1 MSDIN
6 TLISIENWH
15 AAARP
20 DPDPSALSVQIGCH
34 FEEVAELVDALLGD
48 DERSDTALYM
58 LSQKLK
64 RVADR
69 LKTGEFSVCIP
80 PENREAVL
88 DALCDQIVTS
98 VGIGYCASLNVPK
111 GCLEVNRSNWSK
123 FVDDKPVFDA
133 NGKIA
138 KGPDYAPPDLKGC
151 Y

>member
-6 TLISIENWH
+6 TLMGIENWH

-69 LKTGEFSVCIP
+69 A
-80 PENREAVL
+80 PEVKHLLGRGTKQRKPNADSSSRHRDL
-88 DALCDQIVTS
+88 L
-98 VGIGYCASLNVPK
+98 
-111 GCLEVNRSNWSK
+111 VNRPQPDEDVADSLRD
-123 FVDDKPVFDA
+123 VAQDA
-133 NGKIA
+133 DHHRRAQVRGLA
-138 KGPDYAPPDLKGC
+138 D
-151 Y
+151 